1 VLGQG
6 TGVRERAYLYTRM
19 RTHTHTMF
27 PVYKVFPHER
37 LDFLSLPIDSPCV
50 VSFLTSEVYFS
61 EVLHLRHVKGFTTII
76 HFLMVDSLLPN
87 TDKLITCSWHIY
99 FCLRG
104 SKV

>member
-1 VLGQG
+1 MLGQG

-50 VSFLTSEVYFS
+50 VSFLTSEV
-61 EVLHLRHVKGFTTII
+61 LHLRHVKGFTTII
-76 HFLMVDSLLPN
+76 HFLMVEL
-87 TDKLITCSWHIY
+87 
-99 FCLRG
+99 
-104 SKV
+104 